1 MARVGAGGQGHA
13 KGWAGGASACHSP
26 VHHDAKGARHTKKS
40 HALRCAPGSAPSGGQ
55 ARPERLTDLAIGG
68 GRGARESPRR
78 RDVGHTLRRRGWRRG
93 NRPRKPSVRSPGRD
107 WATCRA
113 WHRYQ
118 VSGQAWGERRWEGWG
133 KHWPAPRRSRLL
145 PTVRREEHVDHASP
159 MCGRMARA
167 TRPIMRGTGAG
178 DGGSRGA
185 GAGGKLGASGG
196 RVTGRSPGCEQA
208 A

>member
-1 MARVGAGGQGHA
+1 M
-13 KGWAGGASACHSP
+13 
-26 VHHDAKGARHTKKS
+26 
-40 HALRCAPGSAPSGGQ
+40 
-55 ARPERLTDLAIGG
+55 
-68 GRGARESPRR
+68 
-78 RDVGHTLRRRGWRRG
+78 RRRGWRRG

-113 WHRYQ
+113 RQRCQ
-118 VSGQAWGERRWEGWG
+118 VSGRAWGERKWEGRG

-167 TRPIMRGTGAG
+167 TRPRMRGTGAG

-196 RVTGRSPGCEQA
+196 RVTGRSLGCEEVRLFFRVRKRVRAQRAGRVAPRRGGAKRPRSGAGCRA
-208 A
+208 AARSATAGG